1 MTPIEPA
8 SKAVIVIPAFNE
20 ATTVGAVVANVRR
33 VLPSIDVVVIDDGST
48 DGTGAAAL
56 SAGARVIT
64 HPYNKGNGAAAKTA
78 LREILAEH
86 IVIIDADG
94 QHPPEMIPK
103 MLEALKTH
111 DLVIGARTS
120 ASASSTQRRF
130 ANWLFCKLA
139 GVMSGREIPDLT
151 SGFRAMNRLK
161 ALEFIHLYPNGFS
174 FPTTTTLSFLST
186 GYSVKFMPIESALRP
201 ANTQSHIRPFRD
213 GLRFLLIIVRIS
225 TMINPLRVFGPASVL
240 FFIAGV
246 AWGVRTMLMT
256 RQISALGAFLIGASL
271 NILFFGIVLDH
282 LAAIRLKG
290 RD

>member
-1 MTPIEPA
+1 MIEPA

-20 ATTVGAVVANVRR
+20 ATTVGTVVANVRR
-33 VLPSIDVVVIDDGST
+33 ALPTIDVVVIDDGST
-48 DGTGAAAL
+48 DGTGAAATA
-56 SAGARVIT
+56 AGARVIT

-78 LREILAEH
+78 LREINAEH
-86 IVIIDADG
+86 LVIIDADG
-94 QHPPEMIPK
+94 QHPPEMIPR
-103 MLEALKTH
+103 MLDALKSH

-120 ASASSTQRRF
+120 ASASSIQRRF
-130 ANWLFCKLA
+130 ANWVFCTLA

-151 SGFRAMNRLK
+151 SGFRAINRLK

-186 GYSVKFMPIESALRP
+186 GYSVKFMPIESASRP
-201 ANTQSHIRPFRD
+201 AHTQSHIRPLRD

-225 TMINPLRVFGPASVL
+225 TMINPLRVFGPASLL

-246 AWGVRTMLMT
+246 VWGIRTMLMT
-256 RQISALGAFLIGASL
+256 SQISALGAFLIGASL

-290 RD
+290 RE